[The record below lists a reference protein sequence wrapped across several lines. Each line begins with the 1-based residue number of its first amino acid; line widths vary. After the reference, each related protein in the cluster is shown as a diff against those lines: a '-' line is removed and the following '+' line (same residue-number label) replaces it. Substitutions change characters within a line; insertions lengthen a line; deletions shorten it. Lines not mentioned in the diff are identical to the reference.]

1 MEDVLMTIN
10 RQNGVVIRIT
20 RDSKKDIQ
28 TIVSKRGK
36 RSEETKQRMREA
48 RARYFAQKTE

>member
-36 RSEETKQRMREA
+36 RSEEI
-48 RARYFAQKTE
+48 